1 MKVEGKIEGGEK
13 VEGLTFFPLFG
24 TILKRKGK
32 IIMDG
37 THLKNVS
44 AQPWTEST

>member
-13 VEGLTFFPLFG
+13 VAGFVIFPSFG
-24 TILKRKGK
+24 SILKRGGR
-32 IIMDG
+32 IIFAG

-44 AQPWTEST
+44 AQ